1 MTETPQQVAQKSREP
16 GECRE
21 QKSRGYLELKAV
33 LKTRYS
39 KAESLGGWLWLGREV
54 GTGPQSLKTLRL
66 ELPIVMITRR
76 GHARERS
83 RCHEALRA
91 VLFSPRGKT
100 QLPFS
105 KSLFFFFSSSFSP
118 GTKIK
123 KSRVGSHKT
132 IPVFCHFPYN
142 YYSQW
147 CHYYPS
153 TVLKATCGEKRETCM
168 GSGPILNWNHT
179 S

>member
-1 MTETPQQVAQKSREP
+1 MCSESSATLGCSETESRVDGWQKRRDWRSRAQGHPDTGQGVTETPQQVAQKSCEP

-105 KSLFFFFSSSFSP
+105 KSLFFFFP
-118 GTKIK
+118 
-123 KSRVGSHKT
+123 
-132 IPVFCHFPYN
+132 PVSVQEPKYRN
-142 YYSQW
+142 Q
-147 CHYYPS
+147 
-153 TVLKATCGEKRETCM
+153 G
-168 GSGPILNWNHT
+168 
-179 S
+179 